1 MTVTMKNQNKA
12 VLNSPIL
19 ILLSAAMFGF
29 FGFFYLDWNKPFP
42 DGQVVLFMVLLG
54 WTLKI
59 SALVFLAAGILA
71 FLSPI
76 AGNLLYALAGVG
88 SAGLFVVVAVMDLT
102 DSAHMI
108 MPYAPAVLLLFAA
121 WNGFASWSALRSII
135 GSQDRPGFAAGGPAP
150 TGGQ

>member
-1 MTVTMKNQNKA
+1 MTVKLNQNKG
-12 VLNSPIL
+12 LFTNPIL

-29 FGFFYLDWNKPFP
+29 FGFFCLDWNKPFP

-54 WTLKI
+54 WTLKV
-59 SALVFLAAGILA
+59 SAVVFGVAGILA
-71 FLSPI
+71 FVSPI

-102 DSAHMI
+102 DATHMI
-108 MPYAPAVLLLFAA
+108 MPYAPGVLILFAA
-121 WNGFASWSALRSII
+121 WNGFGSWSALRSII
-135 GSQDRPGFAAGGPAP
+135 GSREQPGFATGGPEA

>member
-1 MTVTMKNQNKA
+1 MTVSMNQNR
-12 VLNSPIL
+12 VLVTNPLL

-29 FGFFYLDWNKPFP
+29 FGFFYQDWDKPFP

-59 SALVFLAAGILA
+59 SALVFLAAGLLA
-71 FLSPI
+71 FVSPV

-102 DSAHMI
+102 DATHMI
-108 MPYAPAVLLLFAA
+108 MPYGPAVLVLFAA
-121 WNGFASWSALRSII
+121 WNGFGSWSALRSII
-135 GSQDRPGFAAGGPAP
+135 GSHDRRGFTAGGPAP